1 MFASKKKI
9 TNSGLIF
16 LNRNLPLPITLQL
29 YRHSMTSTAVKIDKI
44 VLNSVDQHQ
53 PLNCDMFSKKSDHNY
68 SFSDTYAD
76 QAFCSSD
83 KPYNNYDE
91 ITNCLLPETLI
102 LNNDKQDQSL
112 LMSPIHRKMSEQSD
126 GSESGVGSESNPYSD
141 GEHRLVCLN
150 SFLRYFK
157 RIYFSYFKEIISET
171 YEREALHL
179 IEIEKEF
186 ICQLELGVQLYSRPL
201 KHYLISSNE
210 HAKLFQNIEKVFF
223 FLSFYFNN

>member
-1 MFASKKKI
+1 MPS
-9 TNSGLIF
+9 
-16 LNRNLPLPITLQL
+16 
-29 YRHSMTSTAVKIDKI
+29 TSVKIDKI

-53 PLNCDMFSKKSDHNY
+53 PLNSAMFSKKSEHNY

-91 ITNCLLPETLI
+91 IGHCLLPETI
-102 LNNDKQDQSL
+102 VLNSKQDQSL
-112 LMSPIHRKMSEQSD
+112 LMSPIQRKLSEQSD

-141 GEHRLVCLN
+141 GEHRQ
-150 SFLRYFK
+150 
-157 RIYFSYFKEIISET
+157 EIISET

-186 ICQLELGVQLYSRPL
+186 ISQLELGVQLYSRPL

-210 HAKLFQNIEKVFF
+210 HGKLFQNIEKVR
-223 FLSFYFNN
+223 LARALDQAPVRSV